1 MKIRNLKKTRFGR
14 FVCQV
19 LGNEKGAVAM
29 EYVVL
34 AVLIAAAIVVAV
46 AVFGKTIVTWMP
58 SSTAVVSYT
67 SI

>member
-34 AVLIAAAIVVAV
+34 AVLIAADINTCVIACY
-46 AVFGKTIVTWMP
+46 G
-58 SSTAVVSYT
+58 
-67 SI
+67 